1 MIAAV
6 ELLQQNG
13 IKLPNTA
20 PGRHYTTCPQCS
32 TGRSL
37 AHQRLEVLGVTI
49 DGDKVSWGCNHCG
62 WTGPEKGSGVPRG
75 NGGDLTAYVYRD
87 GEGVARFRKVRNL
100 PGRQPRFWLQQPNG
114 GGGWKKGTKGVDTSI
129 IYRADEVRRA
139 VADGREIAIVEG
151 EKDSDRLWSIGIPA
165 TCNAHGASELGKK
178 PKWTKAHSAQLKG
191 ADLVVF
197 NDNDPAGY
205 EHADAACRLSIGV
218 AKRVRRLDLAPHWPE
233 IPKGGDVSDW
243 LAAGADH
250 TPERLLELIE
260 AAPDYAPADRSSP
273 ATGGA
278 SASEAPADDDA
289 ELTRLAKLTMFDYER
304 TRAEAAKRLG
314 VRAAML
320 DRVVAAKRAELG
332 LDDGDGKLQGHAIS
346 FPEPEPWPD
355 PVVGE
360 ALLDDIANAIRR
372 HVVLSDHARDAAAL
386 WVLHTHLINCFF
398 ISPRAGVCSPV
409 KGCAK
414 SLLLDVLTHLVWRP
428 QLTANVTPAAI
439 FRVIEAHQPTLL
451 IDEADT
457 FLYDNDGLRGVLNGN
472 RRSSQVLRTVGDQ
485 HEVRAFATY
494 SACAI
499 ALIGSLPDTLHDR
512 AIGIDLKRR
521 LRSETIEPY
530 RPDRAGHLDVL
541 ARKEVRWAA
550 DNAERVAATEPEMP
564 AGIINREADNWRPL
578 LAIADVAGGDWPD
591 RARKAA
597 KAAHVAATDDD
608 ASLLELLLGDLRA
621 AFGTDKATEMIE
633 IASAELVKTLVAV
646 EGRPWA
652 EMGKARKPMT
662 QNRLARMLK
671 PLGIAPRQI
680 GPEDGRLRGYVLA
693 DFMDAFGRYLAPLPG
708 EGGSQP
714 SSRPE
719 RDEIRTSDISQP
731 SSRDPGWTV
740 AKSQKSNNDGLLDG
754 WTVAK
759 GGSGRNARVRS
770 DELPYDGPVVPVPDQ
785 GPDPLG
791 AHGEPVTATRCAHCG
806 RPGGNRVGL
815 GDGTEV
821 HLHRDCEVPFK
832 EKSQ

>member
-1 MIAAV
+1 
-6 ELLQQNG
+6 
-13 IKLPNTA
+13 
-20 PGRHYTTCPQCS
+20 
-32 TGRSL
+32 
-37 AHQRLEVLGVTI
+37 
-49 DGDKVSWGCNHCG
+49 
-62 WTGPEKGSGVPRG
+62 
-75 NGGDLTAYVYRD
+75 
-87 GEGVARFRKVRNL
+87 
-100 PGRQPRFWLQQPNG
+100 
-114 GGGWKKGTKGVDTSI
+114 
-129 IYRADEVRRA
+129 
-139 VADGREIAIVEG
+139 
-151 EKDSDRLWSIGIPA
+151 
-165 TCNAHGASELGKK
+165 
-178 PKWTKAHSAQLKG
+178 
-191 ADLVVF
+191 
-197 NDNDPAGY
+197 
-205 EHADAACRLSIGV
+205 
-218 AKRVRRLDLAPHWPE
+218 
-233 IPKGGDVSDW
+233 
-243 LAAGADH
+243 
-250 TPERLLELIE
+250 
-260 AAPDYAPADRSSP
+260 
-273 ATGGA
+273 
-278 SASEAPADDDA
+278 
-289 ELTRLAKLTMFDYER
+289 
-304 TRAEAAKRLG
+304 
-314 VRAAML
+314 ML

-346 FPEPEPWPD
+346 FPEPEPWLD